1 MKKIVLWII
10 GIITLALGF
19 IGIFIPVFPTTPFLL
34 VALACFVNSS
44 SKMHRF
50 ILENKYLGPYVKDY
64 TSGNG
69 IPMRAKWRAVS
80 LIWITIGFSA
90 ISFYGFRENYFVGI
104 PLLLLFMYFIY
115 HNEKELLTNILKR
128 KPN

>member
-90 ISFYGFRENYFVGI
+90 IFVLDQWSLR
-104 PLLLLFMYFIY
+104 LLILSIATLVSIY
-115 HNEKELLTNILKR
+115 IFTR
-128 KPN
+128 KTAESS

>member
-1 MKKIVLWII
+1 MKKIILLII
-10 GIITLALGF
+10 GVITMSLGF

-44 SKMHRF
+44 TKMHRF

-69 IPMRAKWRAVS
+69 IPLRAKWRAVS

-90 ISFYGFRENYFVGI
+90 IFVLDRWSLRILILSIAAGVS
-104 PLLLLFMYFIY
+104 IY
-115 HNEKELLTNILKR
+115 IFTR
-128 KPN
+128 KTAESS

>member
-1 MKKIVLWII
+1 MKKIILLII
-10 GIITLALGF
+10 GVITMSLGF
-19 IGIFIPVFPTTPFLL
+19 VGIFLPVFPTTPFLL

-44 SKMHRF
+44 AKMHRF

-69 IPMRAKWRAVS
+69 IPMKAKWRAVS

-90 ISFYGFRENYFVGI
+90 IFVLDKWSLRI
-104 PLLLLFMYFIY
+104 LILSIATLVSIY
-115 HNEKELLTNILKR
+115 IFTR
-128 KPN
+128 KTATSS

>member
-69 IPMRAKWRAVS
+69 IPMKAKWRAVS

-90 ISFYGFRENYFVGI
+90 LFVLDKWSLRI
-104 PLLLLFMYFIY
+104 LILSTATLVSIY
-115 HNEKELLTNILKR
+115 IFTR
-128 KPN
+128 KTAESS

>member
-1 MKKIVLWII
+1 MKKIILLII
-10 GIITLALGF
+10 GVITMSLGF
-19 IGIFIPVFPTTPFLL
+19 VGIFLPVFPTTPFLL

-44 SKMHRF
+44 TKMHRF

-69 IPMRAKWRAVS
+69 IPMKAKWRAVS

-90 ISFYGFRENYFVGI
+90 IFVLDKWSLRI
-104 PLLLLFMYFIY
+104 LILSIATLVSIY
-115 HNEKELLTNILKR
+115 IFTR
-128 KPN
+128 KTATSS

>member
-1 MKKIVLWII
+1 MKKIILLII
-10 GIITLALGF
+10 GVITMSLGF
-19 IGIFIPVFPTTPFLL
+19 VGIFLPVFPTTPFLL

-44 SKMHRF
+44 TKMHRF

-69 IPMRAKWRAVS
+69 IPMKAKWRAVS

-90 ISFYGFRENYFVGI
+90 IFVLDKWSLRI
-104 PLLLLFMYFIY
+104 LILSIATLVSIFIF
-115 HNEKELLTNILKR
+115 TR
-128 KPN
+128 KTATSS

>member
-10 GIITLALGF
+10 GVITLSLGF

-69 IPMRAKWRAVS
+69 IPMKAKWRAVS

-90 ISFYGFRENYFVGI
+90 IFVLERWSLRILILSIAAGVS
-104 PLLLLFMYFIY
+104 IY
-115 HNEKELLTNILKR
+115 IFTR
-128 KPN
+128 KTAEF

>member
-1 MKKIVLWII
+1 MKKIILLII
-10 GIITLALGF
+10 GVITMSLGF

-44 SKMHRF
+44 TKMHRY

-69 IPMRAKWRAVS
+69 IPLRAKWRAVS

-90 ISFYGFRENYFVGI
+90 IFVLDRWSLRILILSIAAGVS
-104 PLLLLFMYFIY
+104 IY
-115 HNEKELLTNILKR
+115 IFTR
-128 KPN
+128 KTAESS

>member
-44 SKMHRF
+44 SKMHLF

-90 ISFYGFRENYFVGI
+90 IFVLDRWSLR
-104 PLLLLFMYFIY
+104 LLILSIAAGVSIY
-115 HNEKELLTNILKR
+115 IFTR
-128 KPN
+128 KTAKSS

>member
-90 ISFYGFRENYFVGI
+90 IFVLDRWSLR
-104 PLLLLFMYFIY
+104 LLILSIASGVSIY
-115 HNEKELLTNILKR
+115 IFTR
-128 KPN
+128 KTAKSS

>member
-44 SKMHRF
+44 SKMHLF

-90 ISFYGFRENYFVGI
+90 IFVLDRWSLR
-104 PLLLLFMYFIY
+104 LLILSIASGVSIY
-115 HNEKELLTNILKR
+115 IFTR
-128 KPN
+128 KTAKSS